1 MLWVKMSSRIVSWKN
16 VNFHWCQEGIK
27 MLRIIRKEIKK
38 MENIIMPLCLNPSTL
53 KVHPFLE
60 HWVQCMCDRMK
71 RSPEKRNK
79 NEQRYEITFI
89 WGEIKQ
95 GMTQDKG

>member
-1 MLWVKMSSRIVSWKN
+1 
-16 VNFHWCQEGIK
+16 

-38 MENIIMPLCLNPSTL
+38 MENKIMPLCLNPYAL

-60 HWVQCMCDRMK
+60 HWVQCMYDRM
-71 RSPEKRNK
+71 RSPEKGNK
-79 NEQRYEITFI
+79 NDQRYETTFI

-95 GMTQDKG
+95 NMARDKG

>member
-1 MLWVKMSSRIVSWKN
+1 MSERKRMLEIT
-16 VNFHWCQEGIK
+16 
-27 MLRIIRKEIKK
+27 RKEIKK
-38 MENIIMPLCLNPSTL
+38 MENLILPLCLNSYTL

-60 HWVQCMCDRMK
+60 HWVQCMCDRI
-71 RSPEKRNK
+71 SPEKGNK

-95 GMTQDKG
+95 SIAQDKG